1 MRLGYSLNLEQ
12 TQKLIMTPELR
23 QAITILHMPV
33 LELAEYVDQQLLEN
47 PVLETKE
54 ERDEEPAEAPVQEK
68 DKDKDKDMDWQEYF
82 QDKSDLG
89 IVKAKR
95 EELNEFSYENFLS
108 VTPTLQEYLDQQ
120 LSLAAKTQEER
131 EIGEYLVG
139 NIDDNGYLTISLE
152 DAAEAMGYSLEEIT
166 RVLGIIQGFEPAG
179 VGARD
184 LKECLLLQLAQIPDT
199 PPKAEDLIKG
209 HLNDL
214 AAGKI
219 TKIASALGISPKEV
233 QELGDFLR
241 TLDPK
246 PGRKFSSNK
255 DVRYVVP
262 DVVVEKING
271 EYIILVN
278 DTTVPRLGINRG
290 YREMLQSNN
299 DDEAKKFVETK
310 LHAAVSLIR
319 SIEQRRLTLYKV
331 VNCIIDLQRDFFDK
345 GIKYLKPMTL
355 RQVAEIVGLHEST
368 VSRATATKFMQAPQ
382 GVFELKFFFAS
393 GVENVAGDMTSSES
407 VKRMLKEMVDQEDPV
422 NPLSDQKITDLLQAK
437 GINISRRTVAKYRDE
452 MGIPSTNLRK
462 RY

>member
-1 MRLGYSLNLEQ
+1 MRIGYSLNLEQ

-47 PVLETKE
+47 PVLETN
-54 ERDEEPAEAPVQEK
+54 EEPEEEPVEAPVPEK
-68 DKDKDKDMDWQEYF
+68 ETEKDMDWQEYF
-82 QDKSDLG
+82 QDKGDLG
-89 IVKAKR
+89 LIRTKR
-95 EELNEFSYENFLS
+95 EETNEYSYENFLS

-120 LSLAAKTQEER
+120 LCLVVRTKEDR
-131 EIGEYLVG
+131 EIGEYLIG

-152 DAAEAMGYSLEEIT
+152 EAAEGTGYPLEELE
-166 RVLGIIQGFEPAG
+166 RVLGMVQNFEPAG

-184 LKECLLLQLAQIPDT
+184 LQECLLLQLGQVPDV
-199 PPKAEDLIKG
+199 PPKAEELIKG
-209 HLNDL
+209 HLQDL
-214 AAGKI
+214 GAGKI
-219 TKIASALGISPKEV
+219 TRIAQVMEISPHEV
-233 QELGDFLR
+233 QELADFVR

-262 DVVVEKING
+262 DVVVERING

-290 YREMLQSNN
+290 YREMLKGKE
-299 DDEAKKFVETK
+299 DDEARKFVENK

-319 SIEQRRLTLYKV
+319 GIEQRRLTLYKV
-331 VNCIIDLQRDFFDK
+331 VRCILDLQRDFFEK

-355 RQVAEIVGLHEST
+355 RQVADIVNLHEST
-368 VSRATATKFMQAPQ
+368 VSRATAAKFMQAPQ

-393 GVENVAGDMTSSES
+393 GVENSAGAMTSSES
-407 VKRMLKEMVDQEDPV
+407 IKKILSEMVDQEDHA

-437 GINISRRTVAKYRDE
+437 GIHISRRTVAKYRDE
-452 MGIPSTNLRK
+452 MGIPSTSLRK